1 MAVNSIVLVENDP
14 ETVKTIRETLEHAGY
29 TVHVFDDPNTAY
41 QQAREILPSLFF
53 INLSVPGTNGLEICK
68 TIHHDSSLTNVPIVL
83 LTIRE
88 GKFDPIYTKLY
99 GIVAFVKKPF
109 EIHELLAV
117 AQEFSPMKP
126 APPQE
131 TTPMSGAEE
140 EPAVPLSELEE
151 EAGEVLYGEAGLEED
166 EGEEEEEGVYQLSE
180 EDLDTEQFGD
190 AFEEDTLAET
200 EEAPYGEMDESLF
213 SPGTDEGEEEGPVTE
228 LETPLELEELLGEET
243 EEVPLEES
251 EEGFTDET
259 AFSSEEVLDEESVPE
274 PEEEEDFV
282 PSLSYSDEEE
292 PSGEESLEGVEDE
305 VEGPH
310 REEDILEMPEELP
323 GETPVYGSEENLHV
337 PPEEPGEETGPE
349 DDFTLDEVVEQ
360 PSRATGIVDVR
371 GRRRSPR
378 KSRLVP
384 LVVLFILVGLTS
396 FATLYFF
403 FTDVPYQGKDSL
415 TRVRDTLSRVPYLGA
430 LVSGDEETR
439 VTEAPAPPVPPL
451 AKTAKE
457 REKPEP
463 APPVAPAPSPEPAT
477 EKETVLAVPERV
489 IGEDKPAEVSPPP
502 PAPTPPRKVAS
513 KTKPVSAYYVQ
524 FGAFSNDPNANR
536 FAKKLE
542 NRGLDV
548 FIKKVRLKSGKELN
562 YVLFGV
568 GYGTREEA
576 EKKADAI
583 KKEKRVD
590 TAVFH

>member
-151 EAGEVLYGEAGLEED
+151 EAGEALYGETGIEQ
-166 EGEEEEEGVYQLSE
+166 EEEEEDEAVYQLSE
-180 EDLDTEQFGD
+180 EDLDAEQYGE
-190 AFEEDTLAET
+190 AFQEDPLSEQEDT
-200 EEAPYGEMDESLF
+200 PYGEMGESLL
-213 SPGTDEGEEEGPVTE
+213 SADTREAPEEEPVAE
-228 LETPLELEELLGEET
+228 PETPFELEEPFG
-243 EEVPLEES
+243 EES
-251 EEGFTDET
+251 EEEFTDET
-259 AFSSEEVLDEESVPE
+259 APSFEEAIEEE
-274 PEEEEDFV
+274 PGTGREEEEGFV
-282 PSLSYSDEEE
+282 PSLSYPEEE
-292 PSGEESLEGVEDE
+292 EQREEESLEGVEDE
-305 VEGPH
+305 LEEPH
-310 REEDILEMPEELP
+310 PDEDILEIPEELSGEALDTP
-323 GETPVYGSEENLHV
+323 GYRSDEELEGLLDE
-337 PPEEPGEETGPE
+337 PAGGQREEGPGPE
-349 DDFTLDEVVEQ
+349 DAFTLDEVTEESAR
-360 PSRATGIVDVR
+360 PAGLEDVR
-371 GRRRSPR
+371 GRRSARR
-378 KSRLVP
+378 KSRLAP
-384 LVVLFILVGLTS
+384 LLVLFLLVGLVS
-396 FATLYFF
+396 FGGFYFF
-403 FTDVPYQGKDSL
+403 FTDVPYKGKDSL
-415 TRVRDTLSRVPYLGA
+415 THLRDTLSRLPYLGV
-430 LVSGDEETR
+430 LISGDEETV
-439 VTEAPAPPVPPL
+439 VTEAPAPPVPPSAETSQE
-451 AKTAKE
+451 AKRPK
-457 REKPEP
+457 P
-463 APPVAPAPSPEPAT
+463 APPVAPKPSSEPAT

-489 IGEDKPAEVSPPP
+489 IGEEKPAAVSPPP
-502 PAPTPPRKVAS
+502 PATRQPRKVAQ
-513 KTKPVSAYYVQ
+513 KTKAVSAYYIQ
-524 FGAFSNDPNANR
+524 FGAFSSDPNANR

-548 FIKKVRLKSGKELN
+548 FIKKVRLKSGK
-562 YVLFGV
+562 
-568 GYGTREEA
+568 
-576 EKKADAI
+576 KAAAI